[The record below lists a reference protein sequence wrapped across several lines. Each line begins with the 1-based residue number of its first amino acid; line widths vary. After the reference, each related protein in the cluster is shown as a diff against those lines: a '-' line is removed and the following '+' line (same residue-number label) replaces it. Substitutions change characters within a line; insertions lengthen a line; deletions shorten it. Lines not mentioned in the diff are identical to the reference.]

1 MSRKNSRRRSR
12 KTGSRRPRQSKVH
25 IAHPALLFIKRPEFI
40 GKLACGALLF
50 GFFIYGLYDNVGWP
64 FIALGWVSILLYPFA
79 KKGADDT
86 LLHLTSARV
95 FEVIDGYR
103 IGTLYLFIV
112 MPLTLP
118 LAAGYFIYHTVKW
131 RQMRR
136 QADVVYQQE

>member
-1 MSRKNSRRRSR
+1 MSRKNSRRRPR
-12 KTGSRRPRQSKVH
+12 KTGSRRPRQSKVR
-25 IAHPALLFIKRPEFI
+25 IAHPAVLFIKRPEFI
-40 GKLACGALLF
+40 GKLACGALFF
-50 GFFIYGLYDNVGWP
+50 GFFIYSLYDTVGWP
-64 FIALGWVSILLYPFA
+64 LIALGWVSILLYPFA

-86 LLHLTSARV
+86 LLRLTSARV
-95 FEVIDGYR
+95 FEVIDGHR
-103 IGTLYLFIV
+103 IGALYLFIV